1 MLLRKPVISLAAAAL
16 IGGSA
21 GAVATDALHNDS
33 QAATRTA
40 SAASTYTI
48 AATTTQGLT
57 PHQVYEQ
64 AKDSVAYIT
73 ANITQQ
79 GAGPFGQTEQGTATG
94 SGFVVRSDGY
104 IVTNDHVVEGASA
117 VKVKIGDGRTLPA
130 RVVGTDPSTDL
141 AVLKVDQSGLKPLT
155 LGNSD
160 AAEVGD
166 PVDAIGNPF
175 GLDRTLTTG
184 VVSALQREISSPNG
198 FSIDNVIQTDAA
210 INPGNSG
217 GPLFNAAG
225 QVIGVNS
232 QIETGGSSGGSES
245 GNVGIGFAIPSNTV
259 RTVVDQLIASGNVSH
274 AYLGVSSTDASSSG
288 AKVATVTSGGPAAS
302 SGLQAGDVITS
313 LGGKAVTSS
322 SALSSLVDEHKP
334 GDTVSL
340 TVTRDGQS
348 KSLQVKLGERP
359 AATQQSTSQD
369 FGSGQGGW

>member
-1 MLLRKPVISLAAAAL
+1 MLLRRPVISLAAAAL
-16 IGGSA
+16 IGGGA
-21 GAVATDALHNDS
+21 GAVATDALHSDS
-33 QAATRTA
+33 QAATGTA
-40 SAASTYTI
+40 SAAPAYAV
-48 AATTTQGLT
+48 AATTTKGLT

-73 ANITQQ
+73 ADVTQQ
-79 GAGPFGQTEQGTATG
+79 SAGPFGQTEQGTATG

-104 IVTNDHVVEGASA
+104 IVTNDHVVDSASS

-141 AVLKVDQSGLKPLT
+141 AVLKVDQTGLKPLT
-155 LGNSD
+155 LGDSD

-232 QIETGGSSGGSES
+232 QIETGGSTSGGES

-259 RTVVDQLIASGNVSH
+259 KAVVDQLIASGKVSH

-288 AKVATVTSGGPAAS
+288 AKVASVTSGGPAAS
-302 SGLQAGDVITS
+302 AGLQPGDVITS
-313 LGGKAVTSS
+313 LGGEAVSNS

-334 GDTVSL
+334 GDTVAL
-340 TVTRDGQS
+340 TVTRDGQR
-348 KSLQVKLGERP
+348 KTLDVTLAQRP
-359 AATQQSTSQD
+359 ATTQTQQSP
-369 FGSGQGGW
+369 FGG

>member
-1 MLLRKPVISLAAAAL
+1 MLLRRPVISLAAAAL
-16 IGGSA
+16 IGGGA
-21 GAVATDALHNDS
+21 GAVATDALHSDS

-40 SAASTYTI
+40 SAAPAYSVA
-48 AATTTQGLT
+48 AATTTGLT
-57 PHQVYEQ
+57 PHQVYVQ

-73 ANITQQ
+73 SNITQQ
-79 GAGPFGQTEQGTATG
+79 GTGPFGQSEQGTATG

-104 IVTNDHVVEGASA
+104 IVTNDHVVAGGSD
-117 VKVKIGDGRTLPA
+117 VKVKIGDGKTQSA

-141 AVLKVDQSGLKPLT
+141 AVLKVDQTGLKPLT

-232 QIETGGSSGGSES
+232 QIATGGSSSSGGES

-259 RTVVDQLIASGNVSH
+259 RSVVGQLIATGHVNH
-274 AYLGVSSTDASSSG
+274 AFLGVSSTDASSSG
-288 AKVATVTSGGPAAS
+288 AKIASVNSGGPAAS
-302 SGLQAGDVITS
+302 AGLQAGDVVTS
-313 LGGKAVTSS
+313 LGGKAVSNS
-322 SALSSLVDEHKP
+322 SALSSLVNEHKP
-334 GDTVSL
+334 GDTV
-340 TVTRDGQS
+340 TVTLTRDGQS
-348 KSLQVKLGERP
+348 KTLQVKLGERP
-359 AATQQSTSQD
+359 ATTQQGASQN
-369 FGSGQGGW
+369 FGG